1 MEYSK
6 KLQNPNW
13 QRKRLEILQRDNFKC
28 ILCNSDNKEL
38 HVHHRWYQFGKNI
51 WDYPDN
57 CFETLCFE
65 CHEYIETNI
74 KDSTSDLQVIIR
86 KTHLNQDD
94 YNCINQLLLHL
105 SDDIYQNINPIQIK
119 DAIDYIIE
127 NCVIGQI
134 IKIRSDKFN

>member
-1 MEYSK
+1 M
-6 KLQNPNW
+6 
-13 QRKRLEILQRDNFKC
+13 
-28 ILCNSDNKEL
+28 
-38 HVHHRWYQFGKNI
+38 
-51 WDYPDN
+51 
-57 CFETLCFE
+57 CFE

-127 NCVIGQI
+127 NGVIGEI